1 MASRIQLIDP
11 SIIDGTVAR
20 ALGSARR
27 RANHNFHAGSTDN
40 PHRFLNALLRGSYA
54 APHRH
59 HAPPKSE
66 SFLVLRGELAC
77 WIFDDAGAVLDRHV
91 LGRNGVQ
98 GIEISP
104 GVWHTIAAV
113 SEVCVAYEVKPGPWD
128 PATDKEFA
136 PWAPAE
142 GDAGAAAYLERLL
155 AGL

>member
-1 MASRIQLIDP
+1 MAAAIQLIHLP
-11 SIIDGTVAR
+11 LIEATVAR
-20 ALGSARR
+20 AQASARR
-27 RANHNFHAGSTDN
+27 RANHNFHAGAGDN
-40 PHRFLNALLRGSYA
+40 PHRFLNVLLRGSYA

-59 HAPPKSE
+59 REPPKSE
-66 SFLVLRGELAC
+66 SFLVLQGELAC
-77 WIFDDAGAVLDRHV
+77 WIFDDRGAVTERHV
-91 LGRNGVQ
+91 LGRGGVQ

-142 GDAGAAAYLERLL
+142 GDAGVAAYLQGLL
-155 AGL
+155 SDL